1 MSKED
6 PPPHESSAAI
16 PWSYCKCISSLLG
29 VRQRTTGVK
38 ILHDELTR
46 NSRYCIFHC
55 LVAGSTGLSH
65 IAFVVTLLDVV
76 GTEQKLDSGK
86 NDCVRIK
93 REHLCACAL
102 YVWLYGRIVDVPVQT
117 VYVCAL
123 YACVYGRGVDAPVQT
138 FFIWRFYGTKRKYCV
153 SFCGSSLTR
162 GRLWKWLALSASN
175 YYFGFTI
182 TT

>member
-6 PPPHESSAAI
+6 PPHESSAAI

-38 ILHDELTR
+38 ILH
-46 NSRYCIFHC
+46 SRYCIFHC

-102 YVWLYGRIVDVPVQT
+102 YVWLYGWIVDVPVQT

-162 GRLWKWLALSASN
+162 GRLWKWLALSAVELG

>member
-1 MSKED
+1 MSLQQLYLGVK
-6 PPPHESSAAI
+6 
-16 PWSYCKCISSLLG
+16 YISSPLG

-102 YVWLYGRIVDVPVQT
+102 YV
-117 VYVCAL
+117 
-123 YACVYGRGVDAPVQT
+123 
-138 FFIWRFYGTKRKYCV
+138 
-153 SFCGSSLTR
+153 
-162 GRLWKWLALSASN
+162 
-175 YYFGFTI
+175 
-182 TT
+182 